1 MQWNS
6 PEVVRNLLCFIA
18 NSSYCYV
25 ICSFFQKLFT
35 QVGNSRHAARR
46 ALQSVPVRCS
56 CWNNFAQSACFAGS
70 ICDPY
75 RVQENS
81 HEVTRFGSFRKAIR
95 TSWDSP
101 NAKRHALHSVR
112 VKSSS
117 GNCYGLVPRSGPMHV
132 AWCGPIATTR
142 LRWHSRAISAGRHV
156 DQGQSRHPC
165 RPQAPP

>member
-81 HEVTRFGSFRKAIR
+81 QEVTRFGSFRKAIR

-101 NAKRHALHSVR
+101 TRQEARASFRASEEFLWELLWVSTPERTDACCMVRADCDNEAALA
-112 VKSSS
+112 
-117 GNCYGLVPRSGPMHV
+117 L
-132 AWCGPIATTR
+132 
-142 LRWHSRAISAGRHV
+142 
-156 DQGQSRHPC
+156 
-165 RPQAPP
+165 